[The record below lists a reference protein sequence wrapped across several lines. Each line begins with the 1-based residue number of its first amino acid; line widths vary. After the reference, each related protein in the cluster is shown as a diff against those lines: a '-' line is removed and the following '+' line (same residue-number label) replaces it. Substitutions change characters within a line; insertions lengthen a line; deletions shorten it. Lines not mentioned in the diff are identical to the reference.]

1 MCNVPYLI
9 GNYMEIDGLAP
20 AHVNFAVHVV
30 MICKVSVVIREELNS
45 ANEQG
50 HKSSTGLILSD

>member
-1 MCNVPYLI
+1 
-9 GNYMEIDGLAP
+9 MEIDGLAP